1 MSVGNRV
8 VLVRHGPS
16 AHIHRG
22 ALDRDGV
29 RRWRDAYDAAGI
41 VVDCEPPQSVIALA
55 ADATHIIASD
65 LPRAIESAR
74 RLAPKRE
81 IRISELMREAPL
93 PIPRWPTRLPLAGWG
108 AAIYVTWGYD
118 RIRGADRTGEH
129 WARAA
134 SAAKWLAELGG
145 TGDTTL
151 VVTHGVF
158 RRLLAEQL
166 LGLGWMATE
175 RRGGYRHWSSW
186 SFTGRG
192 AMAAPAAPSGAE
204 SLP

>member
-1 MSVGNRV
+1 MGGRV

-22 ALDRDGV
+22 ALDRDGLQ
-29 RRWRDAYDAAGI
+29 RWRDAYDAAGI

-55 ADATHIIASD
+55 AEATHIIASD

-74 RLAPKRE
+74 RLAPQRE

-93 PIPRWPTRLPLAGWG
+93 PIPRWPTRLSLTGWS
-108 AAIYVTWGYD
+108 AAIYLTWSYD
-118 RIRGADRTGEH
+118 RVRGADRTGEH

-134 SAAKWLAELGG
+134 SAANWLAELGG
-145 TGDTTL
+145 IGDTTL

-166 LGLGWMATE
+166 VALGWMATE
-175 RRGGYRHWSSW
+175 RRNGYRHWSTWGFRSP
-186 SFTGRG
+186 T
-192 AMAAPAAPSGAE
+192 
-204 SLP
+204 

>member
-1 MSVGNRV
+1 VGGRV

-22 ALDRDGV
+22 ALDRDGLQ
-29 RRWRDAYDAAGI
+29 RWRDAYDAAGI

-55 ADATHIIASD
+55 AEATHIIASD

-74 RLAPKRE
+74 RLAPQRE
-81 IRISELMREAPL
+81 IRVSELMREAPL
-93 PIPRWPTRLPLAGWG
+93 PIPRWPTRLPLTGWS
-108 AAIYVTWGYD
+108 AAIYVTWSYD
-118 RIRGADRTGEH
+118 RVRGADRTGEH

-134 SAAKWLAELGG
+134 SAANWLAELGG
-145 TGDTTL
+145 IGDTAL

-166 LGLGWMATE
+166 VALGWMATE
-175 RRGGYRHWSSW
+175 RRNGYRHWSTW
-186 SFTGRG
+186 SFRSPT
-192 AMAAPAAPSGAE
+192 
-204 SLP
+204 